1 MAEISHASESP
12 KGKVRSKKMSVR
24 IDMTPMVDLA
34 FLLLTFFILTSTFHN
49 QLVMDVHMPDKNEVT
64 QEPPRVNADDVL
76 NLSPGKD
83 GKLYWWMG
91 IDPPVRN
98 TSYSKEGLRKL
109 LLDKKTERPRL
120 VVLIKPMD
128 DSKYNNI
135 VDILDEINITAVPT
149 YTIVDLTSAEEQ
161 MIKGFMASAR

>member
-12 KGKVRSKKMSVR
+12 KGKVRSKKVSVK

-34 FLLLTFFILTSTFHN
+34 FLLLTFFILTATFRD
-49 QLVMDVHMPDKNEVT
+49 QLVMDVYMPDKNEVT
-64 QEPPRVNADDVL
+64 QEPPRVSADDVL

-83 GKLYWWMG
+83 GRLYWWMG
-91 IDPPVRN
+91 IDPPVQQ

-109 LLDKKTERPRL
+109 LLNKKTERPRL

-128 DSKYNNI
+128 ESKYNSM
-135 VDILDEINITAVPT
+135 VDILDEMNITAIPT
-149 YTIVDLTSAEEQ
+149 YTIVALTSAEKK
-161 MIKGFMASAR
+161 MIEGFMASAH